1 MPSGTDN
8 KSTKNFV
15 AKPNKLLYKK
25 ASNNNNV
32 DLVFSFIKG

>member
-15 AKPNKLLYKK
+15 AKPNKLLYKNSEISSK
-25 ASNNNNV
+25 NNHSE
-32 DLVFSFIKG
+32 LLQL